1 MPNNIVNADLQ
12 LSGKC
17 NTFAEQHRH
26 QACGAWSTALS
37 IICNTFIGQ
46 IGVKMIDK

>member
-17 NTFAEQHRH
+17 NTFAEQHPQRMRVN
-26 QACGAWSTALS
+26 GLKYLS